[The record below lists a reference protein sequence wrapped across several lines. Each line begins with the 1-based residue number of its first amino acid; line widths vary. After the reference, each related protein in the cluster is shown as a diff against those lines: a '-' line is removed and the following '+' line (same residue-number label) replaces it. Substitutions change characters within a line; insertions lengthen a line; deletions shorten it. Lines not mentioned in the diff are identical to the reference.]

1 MLRDMLVPL
10 VLQGRLITAADLD
23 QIHTL
28 QATHPTWSRRQISVA
43 LSTAWEWRTQAGRL
57 KDMAARTL
65 LGKLEARGL
74 ITLPVRRRAA
84 SNRMAA
90 RPVPARV
97 WDHAPLTG
105 PLRTLGPLTVTEI
118 SGDADARAEVAAAL
132 AAFHYLGARGTVGEN
147 LQYTVRGPQGRLLA
161 CLRFGSAAWSCR
173 ARDTFIGWT
182 AAQRAQRLAWVTNN
196 TRFLILPGITVPHL
210 ASWTLG
216 QVLRRVSADWQ
227 RKYAHPI
234 LLVETFV
241 DRARFAGTSYRAA
254 NWQHLGAT
262 TGRSRQDRYTTLR
275 VPIKDIYGYPLHGA
289 FRARLCA

>member
-1 MLRDMLVPL
+1 MLRAMPVPL
-10 VLQGRLITAADLD
+10 VLQGRLVTAAALD
-23 QIHTL
+23 EIRTL
-28 QATHPTWSRRQISVA
+28 QATQPTWSRRQLSVA
-43 LSTAWEWRTQAGRL
+43 LSTVWDWRTPAGRL

-65 LGKLEARGL
+65 LGKLDARGL
-74 ITLPVRRRAA
+74 ITLPPRRRVA

-90 RPVPARV
+90 RPVPARA
-97 WDHAPLTG
+97 WDLTPLTG
-105 PLRTLGPLTVTEI
+105 SLRAVGPMTVTEV
-118 SGDADARAEVAAAL
+118 SGAADARAEVATAL

-147 LQYTVRGPQGRLLA
+147 LQYTVRDPQGRLVA

-182 AAQRAQRLAWVTNN
+182 AAQRAQRLTWITNN
-196 TRFLILPGITVPHL
+196 ARFLILPGIAVPHL

-216 QVLRRVSADWQ
+216 HILRRVSADWE
-227 RKYAHPI
+227 RKYGHPI

-254 NWQHLGAT
+254 NWQHLGTT

-275 VPIKDIYGYPLHGA
+275 VPVKDVYGYPLHGA
-289 FRARLCA
+289 FRERLCA

>member
-1 MLRDMLVPL
+1 V
-10 VLQGRLITAADLD
+10 
-23 QIHTL
+23 
-28 QATHPTWSRRQISVA
+28 SVA
-43 LSTAWEWRTQAGRL
+43 LATAWDWRTAAGRL

-74 ITLPVRRRAA
+74 ITLPARRRPA
-84 SNRMAA
+84 SNRMGA
-90 RPVPARV
+90 RPVPARA
-97 WDHAPLTG
+97 WNDAPLTG
-105 PLRTLGPLTVTEI
+105 ALRTLGPLTVTEV

-147 LQYTVRGPQGRLLA
+147 LQYTVRDPHGRLVA

-275 VPIKDIYGYPLHGA
+275 VPIKDVYGYPLHRA
-289 FRARLCA
+289 FRAELCA

>member
-1 MLRDMLVPL
+1 MLRAMSVPG
-10 VLQGRLITAADLD
+10 VLQGRVITAADLD
-23 QIHTL
+23 QIRTL
-28 QATHPTWSRRQISVA
+28 QATQPTWSRRQLSVA
-43 LSTAWEWRTQAGRL
+43 LATAWDWRTSTGRL

-74 ITLPVRRRAA
+74 ITLPARRRVA
-84 SNRMAA
+84 SNRMAV
-90 RPVPARV
+90 RSR
-97 WDHAPLTG
+97 
-105 PLRTLGPLTVTEI
+105 PLRTWDLTPLIGSLRAVGPVTVTEV

-132 AAFHYLGARGTVGEN
+132 TAFHYLGARGTVGEN
-147 LQYTVRGPQGRLLA
+147 LQYTVRDPRGRLLA

-182 AAQRAQRLAWVTNN
+182 AAQRAQRLTWVTNN
-196 TRFLILPGITVPHL
+196 TRFLILPGITVAHL

-216 QVLRRVSADWQ
+216 HVLRRVSADWQ
-227 RKYAHPI
+227 QKYGHPI

-275 VPIKDIYGYPLHGA
+275 VPIKDVYGYPLHRA
-289 FRARLCA
+289 FRAELCA

>member
-1 MLRDMLVPL
+1 MLTGMGMPM
-10 VLQGRLITAADLD
+10 VLQGRVVTAADLD
-23 QIHTL
+23 QIRTL
-28 QATHPTWSRRQISVA
+28 QAMHPGWSRRQLSGA
-43 LSTAWEWRTQAGRL
+43 LATAWDWRTAAGRL

-65 LGKLEARGL
+65 LSKLEARGL
-74 ITLPVRRRAA
+74 ITLPARRRPA

-90 RPVPARV
+90 RPLPTRV
-97 WDHAPLTG
+97 WNDAPVTG
-105 PLRTLGPLTVTEI
+105 ALRTLGPLMVTEV

-147 LQYTVRGPQGRLLA
+147 LQYTVRDPQGRLLA

-182 AAQRAQRLAWVTNN
+182 ATQRAQRLAWITNN
-196 TRFLILPGITVPHL
+196 TRFLILPGITIPHL

-262 TGRSRQDRYTTLR
+262 TGRGRQDRYTTLR

-289 FRARLCA
+289 FRERLCA